1 MNESASQ
8 YCLLFAGAPEHKPL
22 YNTPARHSMP
32 DYAVCFNATVT
43 IPRDPGSYF
52 PYRRSAPAHN
62 VLRPYVIYS
71 TEPTQPQAAS

>member
-1 MNESASQ
+1 
-8 YCLLFAGAPEHKPL
+8 
-22 YNTPARHSMP
+22 MP